1 MITVDLNDP
10 TTFHALKPH
19 EVAQWLEQVFLDNLK
34 QDPRHLRL
42 DSRRAA
48 SGNFDPAAIHVTEA
62 VDECPRR
69 AVLRLLAH
77 ERGEELEEESQ
88 HWAHEGFMKEEWGRA
103 ILRKEFPRLYTAN
116 LPVPIGFGIQGYYDQ
131 FSRKLLHV
139 NDMKSCDYSALDDR
153 LPIDKHM
160 KQVATY
166 AAFLSD
172 YVGAEVRATLTYIP
186 RQDIS
191 ALRVYAVP
199 YDGDTVRKSFLKR
212 VTFIRQHVDLG
223 LEPPVPEHL
232 DGSKFPCTWKNR
244 AGETQQCRFYEKCWK
259 TSRVKQPVPAPSH
272 VEDRLQRAAQVRNRK
287 LRLEAAVTT
296 CEAEIKTIQAE
307 VQPFF
312 EEVDAK
318 VEVPGVGA
326 VALQVNR
333 PSTTFDPEAALRD
346 RPELAPRLE
355 PFRTKIDLDAALKGD
370 PDLRNELEP
379 YQVVTRKG
387 SSFLRF
393 PNRKKTDGK

>member
-1 MITVDLNDP
+1 MTIDLADP

-19 EVAQWLEQVFLDNLK
+19 EVAQWLERIYHDNLK

-42 DSRRAA
+42 DSRRSTA
-48 SGNFDPAAIHVTEA
+48 GNFDKSAIHVTEA

-69 AVLRLLAH
+69 AVLRLLAN
-77 ERGEELEEESQ
+77 ERGEEPEEEESQ
-88 HWAHEGFMKEEWGRA
+88 NWAHEGFMKEEWARA

-116 LPVPIGFGIQGYYDQ
+116 LPVPIGYGIQGFYDR

-139 NDMKSCDYSALDDR
+139 DDVKSVGWGALDR
-153 LPIDKHM
+153 LPIKKHM
-160 KQVATY
+160 QQVATY
-166 AAFLSD
+166 GAFLSA

-186 RQDIS
+186 RDDIS
-191 ALRVYAVP
+191 GLRVYAVP
-199 YDGDTVRKSFLKR
+199 YDGDTVRKSFMKR
-212 VTFIRQHVDLG
+212 ATFIRQHVDLG
-223 LEPPVPEHL
+223 LEPPIPDHL

-244 AGETQQCRFYEKCWK
+244 AGETQACRFYEKCWK
-259 TSRVKQPVPAPSH
+259 TSKVKQPVPAPEE
-272 VEDRLQRAAQVRNRK
+272 VERLLVQAAATRDAK
-287 LRLEAAVTT
+287 LLYEQGVKD
-296 CEAEIKTIQAE
+296 CEAEIKTIQAQ

-333 PSTTFDPEAALRD
+333 PTVAYDPEAALRA
-346 RPELAPRLE
+346 RPELEARLK
-355 PFRTKIDLDAALKGD
+355 PFRTKIDIEAALKGD
-370 PDLRNELEP
+370 PDLKAELEDFK
-379 YQVVTRKG
+379 VVTRKG

-393 PNRKKTDGK
+393 PRKGKE